1 MAANFWTSNHC
12 KEWLVDEK
20 TVSGSNAGDL
30 KEKDGFTTSE
40 IWRLRLY
47 FVEYIHKIGKGCSLR
62 QHVISTA
69 IVFFKR
75 FYLKTCFT
83 EFDPRLV
90 GPTMLFLAAKVE
102 ECSVPNFVKNLKGV
116 DPAWPYTMDSMLE
129 CEFYA
134 LHYLNFDLIVFHP
147 YRPLT
152 QYLADGKAPDTLQ
165 TAWSIV
171 NDSYR
176 TDLSLMYAPYL
187 IAIAAIYM
195 ACNFLSKDYNAWLEK
210 SLNVKLEDSHHRQI
224 VAITKKMLRLYDDYS
239 KMKSMDPPIELM
251 RRLDDIFKRKK
262 GSRSRSLGR
271 ELETS

>member
-1 MAANFWTSNHC
+1 LSSISI
-12 KEWLVDEK
+12 KLE
-20 TVSGSNAGDL
+20 GDAL
-30 KEKDGFTTSE
+30 SVNTLSQLPLF
-40 IWRLRLY
+40 
-47 FVEYIHKIGKGCSLR
+47 
-62 QHVISTA
+62 
-69 IVFFKR
+69 FFKR

-224 VAITKKMLRLYDDYS
+224 VAITKKMLRLYDEYS

-251 RRLDDIFKRKK
+251 RRLDDIFNRKK
-262 GSRSRSLGR
+262 APVRDHSAESLKPPNFKQKAQVKPTNYQYSSIRAAPASHNSRQ
-271 ELETS
+271 